1 MKVSYDPKADAMY
14 IYLGSK
20 KKGITKTEELG
31 GFIVDY
37 SGKKLAGVEILN
49 ASKVF
54 GPKLKLNSTPK
65 SHQYQ
70 STAIPHKIR

>member
-14 IYLGSK
+14 IYLTSK
-20 KKGITKTEELG
+20 KKKVTKTEELE

-37 SGKKLAGVEILN
+37 AGKELAGVEILN
-49 ASKVF
+49 TSKVF
-54 GPKLKLNSTPK
+54 GSKLKLNSTPK

>member
-14 IYLGSK
+14 IYLASK
-20 KKGITKTEELG
+20 KRRVTKTEELE

-37 SGKKLAGVEILN
+37 SGKELAGIEIIN

-54 GPKLKLNSTPK
+54 GSKLKLKQTPK

-70 STAIPHKIR
+70 SVAIPHKIL

>member
-14 IYLGSK
+14 IYLASK
-20 KKGITKTEELG
+20 KKRITKTEELE

-37 SGKKLAGVEILN
+37 TGKELAGVEIIN
-49 ASKVF
+49 VSKIF
-54 GPKLKLNSTPK
+54 GSKLKLRQTPK

-70 STAIPHKIR
+70 STAILHKIR